1 MMQVRAT
8 KSRIASQ
15 PGALMGRARL
25 AGLRRA
31 VTVRRS
37 EALSEPISRTTRR
50 TTRRRLAPE
59 PNRAG
64 GPSCVVLRAKEAGA
78 GAAGFQDGG
87 RWCGVVGAREDEGI
101 VGIGAARRLSRPV
114 VR

>member
-15 PGALMGRARL
+15 PGALMGPARL

-31 VTVRRS
+31 VMAHRS
-37 EALSEPISRTTRR
+37 EALSEPISRMTRR
-50 TTRRRLAPE
+50 TTRRSSLAPE

-64 GPSCVVLRAKEAGA
+64 GRA
-78 GAAGFQDGG
+78 
-87 RWCGVVGAREDEGI
+87 
-101 VGIGAARRLSRPV
+101 
-114 VR
+114 

>member
-15 PGALMGRARL
+15 PGALMRSARL

-31 VTVRRS
+31 VTARCS
-37 EALSEPISRTTRR
+37 EALSEAISRTTRR
-50 TTRRRLAPE
+50 SFVPE

-64 GPSCVVLRAKEAGA
+64 GRA
-78 GAAGFQDGG
+78 
-87 RWCGVVGAREDEGI
+87 
-101 VGIGAARRLSRPV
+101 
-114 VR
+114 

>member
-15 PGALMGRARL
+15 PGALIGRARL

-31 VTVRRS
+31 VTARRS

-59 PNRAG
+59 PNRVG

-78 GAAGFQDGG
+78 GAAGLRDGG
-87 RWCGVVGAREDEGI
+87 RWCGVVGARENEGI
-101 VGIGAARRLSRPV
+101 ADFGAAWRLSRLV